1 MKKNQLKR
9 EIGVLGLT
17 LNIVN
22 TIVGSGIFVLPAI
35 IAAGLGST
43 SILAY
48 LLCGFLITM
57 VMMCF
62 AEVGSKIIEPGGAY
76 AYMRVTFGKYFG
88 FLTAVLFLVSAIS
101 ADAAVANAIM
111 DIVAS
116 LIPIF
121 KSKLVKIFFF
131 LFLFSGLAY
140 TNIIGT
146 KKGIGLVKIITIAKL
161 APLLLLIIIGFINVD
176 ISNLYWKSAPSINK
190 IGAMSLIL
198 FFAFQGAETALSVS
212 GEVRN
217 PQKNIPNAIRN
228 AILIVLLFYILIQTV
243 SQGVLGDSLASFN
256 ENPLGEVASQI
267 LGPIG
272 FTLLT
277 IGAAVSMFGTVS
289 SGNLSMPRVL
299 FGASRDKILPINELS
314 FIHKRYKTPFVAII
328 TYSCLAFLFASF
340 GGFNQLAIL
349 SSASILLIYLGVSI
363 AVIKLRKTD
372 KSNNKVNTFRIRGGL
387 IVPIIS
393 SVLII
398 WFLSHLKKDEL
409 IVMFLSVVFLSIIY
423 FLRKSI
429 K

>member
-62 AEVGSKIIEPGGAY
+62 AEVGSKITEPGGAY

-121 KSKLVKIFFF
+121 KSKLVKICFF

-393 SVLII
+393 SVVII